1 MKQIILL
8 TAPILLLFK
17 DKGIPETD
25 TSFLEMCKEFLP
37 YLISIFILLTL
48 IKSLANLLYRYY
60 LLVISE
66 TEQEC
71 SSDFKKKEG
80 NSDVK

>member
-17 DKGIPETD
+17 DKCIPETD
-25 TSFLEMCKEFLP
+25 TSFLEMCKEFFP
-37 YLISIFILLTL
+37 YLILIFILLTL

-66 TEQEC
+66 TEQE
-71 SSDFKKKEG
+71 
-80 NSDVK
+80 